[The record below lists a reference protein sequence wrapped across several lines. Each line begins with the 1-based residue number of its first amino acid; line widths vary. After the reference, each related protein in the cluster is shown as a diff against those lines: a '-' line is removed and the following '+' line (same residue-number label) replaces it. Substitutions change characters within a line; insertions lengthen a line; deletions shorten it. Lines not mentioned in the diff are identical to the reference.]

1 MRIESAIPAFI
12 EFKRYVRGV
21 CPSAAATYQASLR
34 RFADAVGPRQTL
46 DRAAPLVEPFLIEMG
61 KRGLSDWYRAKA
73 FRNIRDLYRWGCDR
87 GHARKNPLSE
97 QRAPIIH
104 AKPKTFLTEGEV
116 LGLLETIRVHNSQH
130 ARRDH
135 ALVATL
141 YYSWMRV
148 GEVVRSRP
156 GDFDL
161 DDCTVRVF
169 GKGSKELLIPFD
181 PTLAPILRAWLRYR
195 PAASPFMFPSQ
206 ANHWSAT
213 GRLGPD
219 RVQRILRT
227 IHGPAAGLAGRVTPH
242 TLRRSGGTHARAR
255 GADLEK
261 IQAVYRHKELTTTMS
276 YLEVSSPDELKGVWR
291 KSA

>member
-1 MRIESAIPAFI
+1 MILDKAIPAFI

-21 CPSAAATYQASLR
+21 CPSAAATYRASLR
-34 RFADAVGPRQTL
+34 RFAEAVGPSRTL
-46 DRAAPLVEPFLIEMG
+46 DRAAPLVEPFLIELG
-61 KRGLSDWYRAKA
+61 KRDLSDWYRAKT

-87 GHARKNPLSE
+87 GHARVNPLGD

-104 AKPKTFLTEGEV
+104 AKPKTFLAEGEV
-116 LGLLETIRVHNSQH
+116 MGLLETIRRHNGQH

-141 YYSWMRV
+141 YYSWMRI

-156 GDFDL
+156 GDYDL

-181 PTLAPILRAWLRYR
+181 PTLAPILRAWLRLR
-195 PAASPFMFPSQ
+195 PAAAAFMFPSQ
-206 ANHWSAT
+206 ANHWSST

-261 IQAVYRHKELTTTMS
+261 IQAIYRHKELTTTMS
-276 YLEVSSPDELKGVWR
+276 YLEVASPDELKGVWR

>member
-1 MRIESAIPAFI
+1 MTITKAIPAFI

-34 RFADAVGPRQTL
+34 RFAAAVGPTRTL
-46 DRAAPLVEPFLIEMG
+46 NRAAPLVEPFLIELG
-61 KRGLSDWYRAKA
+61 RRGLSDWYRAKT

-87 GHARKNPLSE
+87 GHARANPLRE
-97 QRAPIIH
+97 QRAPLIH
-104 AKPKTFLTEGEV
+104 AKPKTFLTVAEVQQLLAVIRAHSGE
-116 LGLLETIRVHNSQH
+116 H

-141 YYSWMRV
+141 YYSWMRI

-156 GDFDL
+156 GDYDL
-161 DDCTVRVF
+161 GACAVRVF

-181 PTLAPILRAWLRYR
+181 PDLRPILRAWIRLR
-195 PAASPFMFPSQ
+195 PAASAFMFPSQ
-206 ANHWSAT
+206 ANNWDRT
-213 GRLGPD
+213 GCLGPD

-227 IHGPAAGLAGRVTPH
+227 VYGPAAGLAGRVTPH

-255 GADLEK
+255 GVDLEK

-276 YLEVSSPDELKGVWR
+276 YLEVASPDELRGVWR